1 MNMIVNETRG
11 PAPDAPLAKAV
22 IDSLPNPLI
31 VIDLDERICLAN
43 GAAEN
48 YFQASS
54 NVLIR
59 HRLRDIVPFS
69 SPVLGAV
76 AQTRQTAGVVNEY
89 AIAVGTP
96 RLGGERVV
104 DLQAAVMTEDPRFV
118 IVMLLERSMAHK
130 IDRQL
135 TSRGAARSVSGM
147 ASMLAHE
154 IKNPLSGI
162 RGAAQLLEPGL
173 NTEDRS
179 LARLICDETDRI
191 RDLVDQMEVFSDE
204 RPLDKKPVNIHAV
217 LERVKRL
224 TIAGM
229 PNGITVREDY
239 DPSLPP
245 VLGNKDQLVQVFLNL
260 AKNAT
265 EAITQGGEAG
275 EIILTTAFRPGIR
288 LTVPGTSERIT
299 LPFEVCVHDTGPGIP
314 EELRPNIFDPFVT
327 TKPAGRGLGL
337 ALVAKIVRDHGG
349 IVECVG
355 RERGTTFRVLLP
367 MMRGG
372 GNLTT
377 DADGDI
383 KS

>member
-1 MNMIVNETRG
+1 MIANDTRA
-11 PAPDAPLAKAV
+11 PAPDAPLAKAI

-54 NVLIR
+54 NVLTR

-173 NTEDRS
+173 NSEDRS

-229 PNGITVREDY
+229 PNGISVREDY

-337 ALVAKIVRDHGG
+337 ALVAKIIRDHGG

-367 MMRGG
+367 MLRGN

-377 DADGDI
+377 DADGDMT
-383 KS
+383 S